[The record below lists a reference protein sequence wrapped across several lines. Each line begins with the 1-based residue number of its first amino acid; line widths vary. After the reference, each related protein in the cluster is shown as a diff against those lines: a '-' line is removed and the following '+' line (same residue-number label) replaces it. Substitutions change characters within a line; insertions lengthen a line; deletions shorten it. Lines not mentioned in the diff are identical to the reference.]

1 MREAEVGSGDLAGLL
16 HVNVGEM
23 LAYHR
28 EIGLLGDLAFALRV
42 ERAEERLAAVEGALG
57 VGFAGLARALERG
70 AGIAQS
76 VVERGVALPVGIEPD
91 DVAIGPVA
99 PELRR
104 VAGLGERADR
114 THQGE
119 GEEKRKA
126 TASERH
132 EETSFL

>member
-70 AGIAQS
+70 ALCGGEARHVKHARMAAVEAVELGAGIAQS

-91 DVAIGPVA
+91 DV
-99 PELRR
+99 
-104 VAGLGERADR
+104 
-114 THQGE
+114 
-119 GEEKRKA
+119 
-126 TASERH
+126 
-132 EETSFL
+132 